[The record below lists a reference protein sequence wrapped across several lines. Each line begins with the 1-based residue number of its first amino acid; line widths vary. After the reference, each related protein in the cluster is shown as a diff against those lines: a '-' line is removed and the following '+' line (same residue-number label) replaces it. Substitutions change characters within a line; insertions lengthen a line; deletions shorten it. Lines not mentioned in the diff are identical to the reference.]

1 MLDSPPS
8 SPSLFVGVALCGCW
22 RESLSFLD
30 FIFGANGEREK
41 GESESEGSHP
51 CEGGRRHNN
60 MCTNDDHYVWSRY
73 DTPRR

>member
-8 SPSLFVGVALCGCW
+8 SPSLFVALCGCW
-22 RESLSFLD
+22 RERSLSFLD

-51 CEGGRRHNN
+51 CVALHS
-60 MCTNDDHYVWSRY
+60 T
-73 DTPRR
+73 